1 MTRIS
6 RISLQT
12 VSALGA
18 LSLLLASGCSTKN
31 YVRSQTTPVI
41 QKTNELDDATAT
53 NNRNIHDVD
62 QRAQAGITQAQS
74 SANQANQAAQSAGT
88 AASQANQSAQE
99 AVNRADSLASVVGN
113 LDNYKQI
120 ADAQVNFGFD
130 KADLTRAD
138 KQKLDRDHPH
148 PAEAIVAKDAHRD
161 EAVEK
166 GADVPGA
173 LEEVVGEVV

>member
-1 MTRIS
+1 MFPETQECAQQNGVNAMTRIS

-62 QRAQAGITQAQS
+62 QRAQAGITQAQN
-74 SANQANQAAQSAGT
+74 SANQASQAAQSAGT
-88 AASQANQSAQE
+88 AASRANQSAQ
-99 AVNRADSLASVVGN
+99 
-113 LDNYKQI
+113 
-120 ADAQVNFGFD
+120 
-130 KADLTRAD
+130 
-138 KQKLDRDHPH
+138 
-148 PAEAIVAKDAHRD
+148 
-161 EAVEK
+161 
-166 GADVPGA
+166 GA
-173 LEEVVGEVV
+173 